1 MGVRVVPT
9 EWRERIGLEH
19 PVVQAGMAAAA
30 GPALA
35 GAVSA
40 AGGLGTVGI
49 MAPQAFAASL
59 RKARGLAPGRP
70 VAGNLIVPFTR
81 RAHVDACVSEGAAL
95 VVLHGGFAP
104 RWVRR
109 LRAGGVPVFQT
120 VGTAAQAR
128 RALSEGAT
136 GLVVQG
142 LEAGG
147 HLVGVEPLERALPQ
161 VLDVAG
167 GAPVLA
173 AGGVAGAADVRRLLD
188 AGASAAVAGTRFLLT
203 EESGAHPAYRRRL
216 VEADRT
222 LVTELFGFGW
232 PLRHR
237 VVPNAAT
244 ERWCAGPSDLGPE
257 WVRRAAALTGP
268 VGRLAPL
275 GALGAAARLQR
286 PALPLFSPALA
297 LAGMPEAAVDRTS
310 LYAGET
316 VRRLDDVV
324 SAAEAVRLLTP

>member
-1 MGVRVVPT
+1 MGPRVVPM
-9 EWRERIGLEH
+9 EWRERIGLEY

-59 RKARGLAPGRP
+59 RMARGLAPGRP

-167 GAPVLA
+167 RASRVPPPPRGGRPH
-173 AGGVAGAADVRRLLD
+173 AGNR
-188 AGASAAVAGTRFLLT
+188 
-203 EESGAHPAYRRRL
+203 
-216 VEADRT
+216 
-222 LVTELFGFGW
+222 
-232 PLRHR
+232 
-237 VVPNAAT
+237 
-244 ERWCAGPSDLGPE
+244 
-257 WVRRAAALTGP
+257 
-268 VGRLAPL
+268 
-275 GALGAAARLQR
+275 
-286 PALPLFSPALA
+286 
-297 LAGMPEAAVDRTS
+297 
-310 LYAGET
+310 
-316 VRRLDDVV
+316 
-324 SAAEAVRLLTP
+324 AVRLRLAAAPPGGAECGDRALVPRRFGPWSAVGPSGGAAERRCRAGDATGRFGRRGGAPAAGDPAVQPGSPAEGHARGRGGPHRPLRR

>member
-1 MGVRVVPT
+1 M

-49 MAPQAFAASL
+49 MAPPAFAASL
-59 RKARGLAPGRP
+59 RKARRLAPGRP

-81 RAHVDACVSEGAAL
+81 RAHVDACVSEGASL

-109 LRAGGVPVFQT
+109 LRDGGVPVFQT
-120 VGTAAQAR
+120 VGTAGGAR

-147 HLVGVEPLERALPQ
+147 HLVASAPLGHVLPQ
-161 VLDVAG
+161 VLEAAG

-173 AGGVAGAADVRRLLD
+173 AGGVADAADVRRLID
-188 AGASAAVAGTRFLLT
+188 AGAEAAVSGTRFLLT
-203 EESGAHPAYRRRL
+203 GESGAHPAYRRRL
-216 VEADRT
+216 LEADCT
-222 LVTELFGFGW
+222 LVTELFGLGW

-244 ERWCAGPSDLGPE
+244 TRWCAGASDLGPE
-257 WVRRAAALTGP
+257 WVRRAAVITGP
-268 VGRLAPL
+268 VGRVAPL
-275 GALGAAARLQR
+275 GALGAVARLQR
-286 PALPLFSPALA
+286 PGLPLFSPALP
-297 LAGMPEAAVDRTS
+297 LQGMPEAAVDRTG

-316 VRRLDDVV
+316 VGRLDDVV
-324 SAAEAVRLLTP
+324 SAAEAVRRLAP